1 MTDTTTKKTQPA
13 TASAV
18 LPWLTATLLFW
29 PVTVAGAALDLWS
42 KWVVFKWLPTLT
54 PDRYVVINGQT
65 VPEFRYTLIDGFL
78 WFIMRE
84 NDGAAFSLF
93 RGQRFFLVAI
103 SIIAFGVVIY
113 LFFSRKM
120 HSRLMLFALGCM
132 TGGIIGNLYDRAF
145 NEGRVRDF
153 IDVLIPVID
162 YPWPTFNVADSM
174 LCIGV
179 GLLIISNLK
188 TPACQTH
195 DPLQKEEH

>member
-1 MTDTTTKKTQPA
+1 VTDKTTKKSPPSTTPA
-13 TASAV
+13 P
-18 LPWLTATLLFW
+18 LPWLTASLLFW
-29 PVTVAGAALDLWS
+29 PVAVAGAALDLWS
-42 KWVVFKWLPTLT
+42 KWAVFKWLPTLT

-103 SIIAFGVVIY
+103 SVIALAVVVY
-113 LFFSRKM
+113 VFFSRKM
-120 HSRLMLFALGCM
+120 YSKLMLFALGCM

-179 GLLIISNLK
+179 GLLIIANLRTHK
-188 TPACQTH
+188 EAC
-195 DPLQKEEH
+195 